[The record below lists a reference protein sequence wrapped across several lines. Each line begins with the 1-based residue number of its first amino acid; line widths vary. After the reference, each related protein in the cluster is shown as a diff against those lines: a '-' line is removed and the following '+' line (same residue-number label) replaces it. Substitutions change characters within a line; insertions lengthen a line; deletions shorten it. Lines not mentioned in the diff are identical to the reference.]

1 MSSRNVTNLFAVTFR
16 GKFPRKN
23 CLRILPLALGILV
36 WGNTALFA
44 KVVVFWQPGFPTVA
58 SQPISRNALTQ
69 AFAGE
74 SPVFAGLDALRDP
87 STLAET
93 DLLVLPYGSAFPA
106 EGWSAICS
114 YLHGGG
120 NLLILG
126 GQPFRVP
133 VIAVNGTYHADR
145 EQDTYSRVLGFPH
158 TYAVPVAPG
167 ARFGWKTGYT
177 FLHANALRAR
187 RFFAVEG
194 HLDGLGYMVDSNGD
208 RVAAPVIVADRTH
221 PSDSDAV
228 MVGSRMVM
236 LDFDPKAGYWE
247 SAGGVAL
254 VRAAAGYARQGA
266 VHFWTETLFSIVKPG
281 EPPSIFIH
289 LQNPGSGAPR
299 DGSAIVEIRSGTNVI
314 STQRLACTGN
324 SVDAEVPFHRALP
337 PGFYTVRATYEYG
350 NQPREFYRNG
360 FWVSD
365 GKSLASGPPLGVS
378 GNFLTL
384 GGKPY
389 FPVGTNYFTTEDNGW
404 DFSGPRNAAVW
415 DEDFANMERHGVTF
429 VRTGVW
435 MSNAKFIDPATGGAD
450 ERFLR
455 NLEAY
460 LLCAQRHNIHVNFT
474 FFAFSPHSGE
484 RGKRSA
490 SANNPYLN
498 PNAVQVEQAY
508 ILFVVR
514 RFKDVPWLCW
524 DLINEPS
531 FSNPKNIFHG
541 NIPNG
546 DPDEVAAWRKWLQKR
561 YGSLAALG
569 SAWSVPPQE
578 LKSFDSIPLPSETD
592 LKFARYG
599 NTQQVRAFDYNLFA
613 QDKFTQWVQAMVK
626 AIRNTGSTQLI
637 DVGQDEGGVTNRVL
651 NQFYVGRGGLSFA
664 VNHTYWQDD
673 ALLWDSVVAKPVGVP
688 GIVGETGYQP
698 VWTPDGKW
706 RYDELTGA
714 PLLER
719 KWALGFAAG
728 MSGFMQ
734 WDWAREPDFGMERS
748 DGSAKIWETMMLGMG
763 QFAKTAGPYATG
775 LIQPQI
781 ALVLPQSLQL
791 SIDNATALQA
801 QQAAVRALYQYA
813 RAEAYPVGEYQISQL
828 GSPKLIIL
836 PSPLVLTSEAWDAI
850 VEKVKSGATLLV
862 SGPFDEDAHF
872 HPTGRQE
879 KVGLPYKDV
888 PLTVREHLVQWP
900 AGTVRLSYGGEKT
913 TYLERAVLPDGK
925 QWTEIKVGK
934 GTILFSPLPLE
945 LNDDLGTVGDVYRFA
960 MRIAGV
966 SPAYRTDVQ
975 DAGILICP
983 MQFPHATLYVLTSE
997 SNGKT
1002 ISFVDQRSGK
1012 HFSGELAPG
1021 HAALLL
1027 IGDDGK
1033 QLATYNWETR

>member
-1 MSSRNVTNLFAVTFR
+1 MSKSSRA
-16 GKFPRKN
+16 GH
-23 CLRILPLALGILV
+23 LPVLLIVVGGLMC
-36 WGNTALFA
+36 GNTTLLA
-44 KVVVFWQPGFPTVA
+44 KVVVFWQQGFPTVA
-58 SQPISRNALTQ
+58 SRPIARNALTQ
-69 AFAGE
+69 ALNGQA
-74 SPVFAGLDALRDP
+74 PVFAGVDALREP
-87 STLAET
+87 STLTGA

-106 EGWSAICS
+106 DDWAVIQN
-114 YLHGGG
+114 YLQRGG

-133 VIAVNGTYHADR
+133 VTMKDGVFQADR
-145 EQDTYSRVLGFPH
+145 PQDTYSRALGFPH
-158 TYAVPVAPG
+158 TYEVPMKAG
-167 ARFGWKTGYT
+167 AKFAWKDGYT
-177 FLHANALRAR
+177 LLHGASLHAN

-194 HLDGLGYMVDSNGD
+194 HLDGLGYMVDADGN

-221 PSDSDAV
+221 PSNTGAV
-228 MVGSRMVM
+228 IIGSRMVM
-236 LDFDPKAGYWE
+236 LDFDPEAGYWE
-247 SAGGVAL
+247 STDGVAL
-254 VRAAAGYARQGA
+254 VRTAAEYARQGA
-266 VHFWTETLFSIVKPG
+266 VHFWTETLFSAVKPD
-281 EPPSIFIH
+281 EPVSIFIH
-289 LQNPGSGAPR
+289 LRNA
-299 DGSAIVEIRSGTNVI
+299 GSAATQTGSVTVEISSGSNVI
-314 STQRLACTGN
+314 STLHVACTGN

-337 PGFYTVRATYEYG
+337 AGFYTVSATYQYG
-350 NQPREFYRNG
+350 DKAREFYRNG

-365 GKSLASGPPLGVS
+365 GKSLASGPTLGVR

-384 GGKPY
+384 NGTSY
-389 FPVGTNYFTTEDNGW
+389 FPVGTNYFTTEEDGW

-415 DEDFANMERHGVTF
+415 DEDFADMERHSVTF

-435 MSNAKFIDPATGGAD
+435 MPNGKFIDHATGGAD

-460 LLCAQRHNIHVNFT
+460 LLCAHRHNINVNFT

-484 RGKRSA
+484 RRRRST
-490 SANNPYLN
+490 STPNPYLD
-498 PNAVQVEQAY
+498 PASVQAEQSY
-508 ILFVVR
+508 ILSVVR
-514 RFKDVPWLCW
+514 HFKDVPWLCW

-531 FSNPKNIFHG
+531 FSNPGKIFHG

-546 DPDEVAAWRKWLQKR
+546 DPDEVKAWQTWLQKR

-569 SAWSVPPQE
+569 SAWSVPPEQ
-578 LKSFDSIPLPSETD
+578 LGSFDRISLPSEAD

-599 NTQQVRAFDYNLFA
+599 NTKQVRAFDYNLFA
-613 QDKFTQWVQAMVK
+613 QDMFTRWVRTMVK
-626 AIRNTGSTQLI
+626 AIRGTGSQQLV
-637 DVGQDEGGVTNRVL
+637 DVGQDEGGVTDRL
-651 NQFYVGRGGLSFA
+651 LAQFYVQRGRLSFA

-673 ALLWDSVVAKPVGVP
+673 ALLWDSVVAKPVGMP

-698 VWTPDGKW
+698 VWAPDGKW

-714 PLLER
+714 PLMER

-748 DGSAKIWETMMLGMG
+748 DGSAKIWESMMHGMG
-763 QFAKTAGPYATG
+763 QFAKTAGPSATG

-791 SIDNATALQA
+791 SVLNSTALEA
-801 QQAAVRALYQYA
+801 QQNSVRALYQYA
-813 RAEAYPVGEYQISQL
+813 RAEAYPVGEYQIGQL

-836 PSPLVLTSEAWDAI
+836 PSAYVLAPEAWDAI
-850 VEKVKSGATLLV
+850 LKNVKEGATLLA
-862 SGPFDEDAHF
+862 SGPFDQDAHF
-872 HPTGRQE
+872 HSTGRQNSA
-879 KVGLPYKDV
+879 GLPYNDV
-888 PLTVREHLVQWP
+888 PLTIRDHSMASPGGVLTL
-900 AGTVRLSYGGEKT
+900 AYGGNKT
-913 TYLERAVLPDGK
+913 TILDRAVLPDGK
-925 QWTEIKVGK
+925 QWAEIKVGK

-945 LNDDLGTVGDVYRFA
+945 LNDNLKAVGNVYRYA

-966 SPAYRTDVQ
+966 SPTYRTDIQ
-975 DAGILICP
+975 DPGMLICP
-983 MQFPHATLYVLTSE
+983 TQFPHATLYVLTSE
-997 SNGKT
+997 SNQRT

-1033 QLATYNWETR
+1033 QLAAYNWKDR